1 MGDSY
6 SLGLGKWVLEG
17 GGEVEGWGE
26 RDGGPGIGEL
36 FKFALMRGVIKF
48 QG

>member
-1 MGDSY
+1 M
-6 SLGLGKWVLEG
+6 LEG
-17 GGEVEGWGE
+17 GGGVEGRRE